1 MEDNTLPA
9 ERHNQINWPITIVM
23 LLFHISAV
31 AALFDFSWRALGVGV
46 LVFWIAGSLG
56 VGAGYH
62 RLLCH
67 RGFKAPKAVEYF
79 LTLCGALAFHGGPI
93 GWVTDH
99 RRHHAYTER
108 DGDPHSPRQGLWWA
122 HMGWIVQ
129 GVSNNRE
136 VDSAARYA
144 PDLAK
149 DRFHVWI
156 SRWNFIPQFL
166 LAPVLYWAGG
176 WQFILW
182 GIFARVV
189 FSWHAA
195 FFLNSVAH
203 RWGSRRFE
211 THDDSRNNW
220 WLALMAC
227 GEGWHNNHHAHPAS
241 ARHGLAWYEVD
252 VTWYGIWT
260 MKKLGL
266 IRDVRVAEL
275 PKKTSIRQGNVGE

>member
-1 MEDNTLPA
+1 
-9 ERHNQINWPITIVM
+9 
-23 LLFHISAV
+23 
-31 AALFDFSWRALGVGV
+31 
-46 LVFWIAGSLG
+46 
-56 VGAGYH
+56 
-62 RLLCH
+62 
-67 RGFKAPKAVEYF
+67 
-79 LTLCGALAFHGGPI
+79 
-93 GWVTDH
+93 
-99 RRHHAYTER
+99 
-108 DGDPHSPRQGLWWA
+108 LWWA
-122 HMGWIVQ
+122 HLGWIIY

-136 VDSAARYA
+136 DKFAERYA

-156 SRWNFIPQFL
+156 SRWNFIPQIFL
-166 LAPVLYWAGG
+166 FAILYWAGG

-220 WLALMAC
+220 WLALMSC

-241 ARHGLAWYEVD
+241 ARHGLAWYEID
-252 VTWYGIWT
+252 VTWYGIWA
-260 MKKLGL
+260 MNKLGL
-266 IRDVRVAEL
+266 ISKVRLAEL
-275 PKKTSIRQGNVGE
+275 PHKKAEAEAKEAA

>member
-1 MEDNTLPA
+1 MEDQVLPDH
-9 ERHNQINWPITIVM
+9 HNDTINWPITIVM
-23 LLFHISAV
+23 LLFHAGAV
-31 AALFDFSWRALGVGV
+31 DALFNFSWQALGVAV
-46 LVFWIAGSLG
+46 LAFWIAGSLG
-56 VGAGYH
+56 MGAGYH

-99 RRHHAYTER
+99 RRHHAFAER
-108 DGDPHSPRQGLWWA
+108 DGDPHSPRRGLWWA
-122 HMGWIVQ
+122 HVGWIVH
-129 GVSNNRE
+129 GVSNNRDVE
-136 VDSAARYA
+136 SAARYA

-156 SRWNFIPQFL
+156 SRWNFIPQVFL
-166 LAPVLYWAGG
+166 LAILYLAGG

-195 FFLNSVAH
+195 FFINSVGH
-203 RWGSRRFE
+203 RWGARRFE
-211 THDDSRNNW
+211 TSDDSRNNW
-220 WLALMAC
+220 WVALMSF

-241 ARHGLAWYEVD
+241 ARHGLAWYEID
-252 VTWYGIWT
+252 VTWYSIWT
-260 MKKLGL
+260 MEKLRL
-266 IRDVRVAEL
+266 ITKVRLAEL
-275 PKKTSIRQGNVGE
+275 PKKAEENRSVA